1 MTSLILRG
9 AAWLLLIAVAVFT
22 LSPIQFR
29 PVTAA
34 PADVERF
41 VAFALLGGVFCL
53 AYPRQRRVIL
63 LLVLASAGVLEALQH
78 VVPGR
83 HGQVHDLLV
92 KVVGAIAGAFGGSF
106 VGQSAT
112 RMKNFVVSLRS

>member
-53 AYPRQRRVIL
+53 
-63 LLVLASAGVLEALQH
+63 
-78 VVPGR
+78 
-83 HGQVHDLLV
+83 DLL
-92 KVVGAIAGAFGGSF
+92 
-106 VGQSAT
+106 QSWGRAE
-112 RMKNFVVSLRS
+112 KAAWLGPD